1 MGEFKMKKI
10 LVTGGAGYIGS
21 HVVLGLLDKG
31 YSVRII
37 DDLSTGIKGN
47 IASEAEFIEGSIL
60 SSKDLQLALKGIDA
74 VIHLAAKKSVSQSM
88 IFPESYMQTN
98 VLGTFN
104 LLTQMKQEQIPYL
117 IFSSTAAVYG
127 LPTLDTPISEDMPL
141 NPINF
146 YGTTKKIAED
156 LFAGFHNICNIKTVS
171 LRFFNAVGY
180 DISGRIR
187 YPERNAENVF
197 PILLDVVFG
206 KKKKF
211 NIFGVD
217 YPTPDGTCV
226 RDYVHV
232 SDLAEAH
239 IQALTYLFRGG
250 NSNIFNLGSQ
260 RGISVL
266 QLLSAAEAEF
276 GYKIPWEAAPR
287 RKGDPA
293 LVMANNQKAKKIL
306 GWVPKYSDIHTC
318 LHSMREIYEL

>member
-1 MGEFKMKKI
+1 MKKI

-88 IFPESYMQTN
+88 IFPEPYMQTN

-146 YGTTKKIAED
+146 YGTTKKIAEE

-206 KKKKF
+206 KKK
-211 NIFGVD
+211 I
-217 YPTPDGTCV
+217 
-226 RDYVHV
+226 
-232 SDLAEAH
+232 
-239 IQALTYLFRGG
+239 
-250 NSNIFNLGSQ
+250 
-260 RGISVL
+260 
-266 QLLSAAEAEF
+266 
-276 GYKIPWEAAPR
+276 
-287 RKGDPA
+287 
-293 LVMANNQKAKKIL
+293 
-306 GWVPKYSDIHTC
+306 
-318 LHSMREIYEL
+318 